1 MSPVMEPALN
11 ASPAP
16 PSDPAPSAADAER
29 GTAPFASAL
38 VIDDHPLFCEALTIM
53 LREMGVARI
62 ETADRLA
69 KAYARLQSGP
79 APEVILLDLTLPDV
93 EGMDGLLRVRRLAR
107 DTPVVVISS
116 LEENRIVGSAL
127 RSGAAG
133 FVPKHSPRDV
143 FARAFAAIAGGEVF
157 RPDGFVAG
165 DDAPD
170 ETEQAIER
178 LALLTPQQARI
189 LELVCEGQ
197 LNKQIAWELD
207 IAETTVKAHITAI
220 LRKLNVRSRT
230 QAVLLAQNA
239 RYRKILHDASGAT

>member
-1 MSPVMEPALN
+1 MSASPVP
-11 ASPAP
+11 PAP
-16 PSDPAPSAADAER
+16 LLRAPQDADGGR
-29 GTAPFASAL
+29 GTAAPFASAL
-38 VIDDHPLFCEALTIM
+38 VIDDHPLFCEALSGM
-53 LREMGVARI
+53 LREMGVERI

-69 KAYARLQSGP
+69 RAYERLERGP

-93 EGMDGLLRVRRLAR
+93 EGMDGLLRIRRLAR

-127 RSGAAG
+127 RSGASG
-133 FVPKHSPRDV
+133 FVPKQSPRDV
-143 FARAFAAIAGGEVF
+143 FARAFAAIAAGETF
-157 RPDGFVAG
+157 RPDGFVEG
-165 DDAPD
+165 DDAPT

-197 LNKQIAWELD
+197 LNKQIAWELT

-239 RYRKILHDASGAT
+239 RYRKILHDASGAP